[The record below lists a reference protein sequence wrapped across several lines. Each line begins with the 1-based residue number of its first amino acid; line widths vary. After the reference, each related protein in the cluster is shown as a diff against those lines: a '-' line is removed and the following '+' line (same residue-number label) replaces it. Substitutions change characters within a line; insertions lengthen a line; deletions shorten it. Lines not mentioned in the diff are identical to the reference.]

1 MCLQNLTNPTPP
13 PLPPAPMLHLLD
25 SAANC
30 GAADELDQ
38 VPQLML
44 VAKIK
49 VLPSQLSEDDT
60 GKYDLRET
68 KHALPLTR
76 SFNGY
81 K

>member
-1 MCLQNLTNPTPP
+1 
-13 PLPPAPMLHLLD
+13 MLHLLD

-44 VAKIK
+44 VAQSCRDYKIK